1 MKPTYGRVSR
11 YGIVAFASSLDQIG
25 PFARDTRDAAALL
38 HAVAGRDER
47 DSTSSPVAVPDALLR
62 LAASDDEA
70 AASLRGRRLGLPREY
85 FVAGMEPAVER
96 AVREAVDALEAAG
109 AIVDEV
115 SLPHTDYGLATYYIV
130 APAEASANLARY
142 DGIRFGPRRG
152 EGRDVL
158 ADYLATRGGGF
169 GPEVKRRVMLG
180 TYALSAGYYDAY
192 YLKAQ
197 KVRTLIKGDFD
208 ALWAQGFDA
217 IVAPTSPTVAFPFG
231 ARLADPVA
239 MYLSDA
245 CTLPVNMA
253 GLPGVSI
260 PAGLADGL
268 PVGLQVI
275 GAAWSEPTLFEIGR
289 AYEAITA
296 DAAWRAL
303 EPTGLPALD
312 DPATPT
318 PAERMA
324 AVGAAGR

>member
-1 MKPTYGRVSR
+1 
-11 YGIVAFASSLDQIG
+11 
-25 PFARDTRDAAALL
+25 
-38 HAVAGRDER
+38 
-47 DSTSSPVAVPDALLR
+47 
-62 LAASDDEA
+62 
-70 AASLRGRRLGLPREY
+70 
-85 FVAGMEPAVER
+85 
-96 AVREAVDALEAAG
+96 
-109 AIVDEV
+109 
-115 SLPHTDYGLATYYIV
+115 
-130 APAEASANLARY
+130 
-142 DGIRFGPRRG
+142 
-152 EGRDVL
+152 
-158 ADYLATRGGGF
+158 
-169 GPEVKRRVMLG
+169 
-180 TYALSAGYYDAY
+180 
-192 YLKAQ
+192 
-197 KVRTLIKGDFD
+197 
-208 ALWAQGFDA
+208 
-217 IVAPTSPTVAFPFG
+217 
-231 ARLADPVA
+231 